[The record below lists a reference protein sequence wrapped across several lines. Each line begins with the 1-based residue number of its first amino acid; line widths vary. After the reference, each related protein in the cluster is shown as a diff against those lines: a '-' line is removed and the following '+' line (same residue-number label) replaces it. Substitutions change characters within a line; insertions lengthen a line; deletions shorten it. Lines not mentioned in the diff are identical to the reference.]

1 MGIKSAL
8 FNSKTHF
15 DVFSFKNAQYYKSL
29 EIDFLFEMII
39 ISRVFLR
46 ENDNTFEM
54 IFFAKTRFKMI
65 RKLLSF
71 WGWQEG

>member
-1 MGIKSAL
+1 MGIKLAL
-8 FNSKTHF
+8 FKSKTLF

-29 EIDFLFEMII
+29 EIDFLFEMIR

-46 ENDNTFEM
+46 ENDTIFEM
-54 IFFAKTRFKMI
+54 IFFAKTRFKMT

-71 WGWQEG
+71 